1 MRTWKNLGLV
11 VVMGCVSAYAASA
24 QQQSGSA
31 KDNSQQPS
39 KPQAG
44 APQKPTEQA
53 KPIPATTDPNYVIG
67 AEDVLDI
74 SVWNETQ
81 ISRSVPVRP
90 DGKISLP
97 LLNDMQ
103 AAGLTPSQLGT
114 QIAEGLKKFITDP
127 QVTVIVTAVNSR
139 RFYITGEVQRAGT
152 YPLLPE
158 MTVLQALASSGGFTT
173 FANTSKIYVLRI
185 VNGKQSKLPFN
196 YKDVLNGKHPEQNVM
211 LMPGDTIV
219 IP

>member
-1 MRTWKNLGLV
+1 MRMWKNLGLV
-11 VVMGCVSAYAASA
+11 VVMGCVTASAASA
-24 QQQSGSA
+24 QQSGSA
-31 KDNSQQPS
+31 KDNTQQP
-39 KPQAG
+39 PQSG
-44 APQKPTEQA
+44 APQKPPAQA
-53 KPIPATTDPNYVIG
+53 KPLPATTDPNYVIG

-103 AAGLTPSQLGT
+103 AAGQTPSQLGT

-173 FANTSKIYVLRI
+173 FANTGKIYVLRT
-185 VNGKQSKLPFN
+185 VNGKQTKLPFN

>member
-11 VVMGCVSAYAASA
+11 VVMGCVSASAASA
-24 QQQSGSA
+24 QQSGSA
-31 KDNSQQPS
+31 KGNTQQPPT
-39 KPQAG
+39 PQAG
-44 APQKPTEQA
+44 APQKPPVQA
-53 KPIPATTDPNYVIG
+53 KPVPATTDPNYVIG
-67 AEDVLDI
+67 AEDVLDV

-97 LLNDMQ
+97 LLGDVQ
-103 AAGLTPSQLGT
+103 AAGLKPTQLGE
-114 QIAEGLKKFITDP
+114 QISEGLKKFITDP

-185 VNGKQSKLPFN
+185 VNGKQTKLPFN
-196 YKDVLNGKHPEQNVM
+196 YKDVLSGKHSEQNVM

>member
-1 MRTWKNLGLV
+1 MRMWKNVGLV
-11 VVMGCVSAYAASA
+11 VIMGCVSASAASA
-24 QQQSGSA
+24 QQSGPA
-31 KDNSQQPS
+31 KDNAQKPPT
-39 KPQAG
+39 PQAG
-44 APQKPTEQA
+44 APQKPAAQA
-53 KPIPATTDPNYVIG
+53 KPLPATTDPNYVIG
-67 AEDVLDI
+67 AEDVLDV

-139 RFYITGEVQRAGT
+139 RYYITGEVQRAGT

-173 FANTSKIYVLRI
+173 FANTSKIYVLRTI
-185 VNGKQSKLPFN
+185 NGKQTKLPFN
-196 YKDVLNGKHPEQNVM
+196 YKDVLNGKRPEQNVM

>member
-1 MRTWKNLGLV
+1 MRMWKSLGLAT
-11 VVMGCVSAYAASA
+11 VMVLMPACAVSS
-24 QQQSGSA
+24 QQSGSA
-31 KDNSQQPS
+31 TDNKKPAPTAQSGNQQQP
-39 KPQAG
+39 PA
-44 APQKPTEQA
+44 QA
-53 KPIPATTDPNYVIG
+53 KPLPATTDPNYMIG

-74 SVWNETQ
+74 SVWNESQ

-152 YPLLPE
+152 YPLLPD

-173 FANTSKIYVLRI
+173 FANTSKIYVLRT
-185 VNGKQSKLPFN
+185 VSGKQTKLPFN